1 MYATLANGLYLNNI
15 SYSNSLSGVLT
26 QRGYADAFGGGGTGG
41 QNWSAGGY
49 MGFTLGG
56 NQGWLQLT
64 YSPFTLQLGQFAYE
78 DTGAAIS
85 AGHTTSQPIPEPGT
99 LFTLALGAAG
109 LLAWRAHREKQAK
122 KEQQDAE
129 KDS

>member
-1 MYATLANGLYLNNI
+1 MVEYTL
-15 SYSNSLSGVLT
+15 S
-26 QRGYADAFGGGGTGG
+26 F
-41 QNWSAGGY
+41 
-49 MGFTLGG
+49 
-56 NQGWLQLT
+56 
-64 YSPFTLQLGQFAYE
+64 YSPSIEEFAYE
-78 DTGAAIS
+78 DTGGAIS
-85 AGHTTSQPIPEPGT
+85 AGHTTIPEPGT